1 MEHLTNGLPEQ
12 APAPLQCSLAVHS
25 LSSSPGVPGA
35 QNSQY
40 QAGWSTGSQV
50 AYKHGPQLG
59 RVPLHTAQ
67 AGLGQVR
74 RTVSAA
80 TRTAAGT
87 PIVLR
92 DARICTY
99 HPKGFALQRVPAR
112 WPMTG
117 VQQDVRRTTLCGGT
131 PERTEES
138 ADPGPGA
145 QQERATSSRHRRIR
159 ARRVVAM
166 PRRGPPDTAA
176 YLTATRRSIGRR
188 FERPARTIRID
199 SAVLSRRSRTRL
211 PMSED
216 SATTKSSSIA
226 PAAS

>member
-92 DARICTY
+92 EARICTY

-138 ADPGPGA
+138 ADPGPGSA
-145 QQERATSSRHRRIR
+145 ARASHVVSAPSHPCEACRGNAKAWPARYRGLFDGYEALNRSPFRATR
-159 ARRVVAM
+159 AHDPYRF
-166 PRRGPPDTAA
+166 RGSQQA
-176 YLTATRRSIGRR
+176 I
-188 FERPARTIRID
+188 E
-199 SAVLSRRSRTRL
+199 
-211 PMSED
+211 
-216 SATTKSSSIA
+216 
-226 PAAS
+226 